1 MTPLN
6 PSMKPAVLA
15 FWAAALVV
23 SAAPAQTPDTRINP
37 TIQQIVDAISP
48 ERITATL
55 RKLESFGSRN
65 VNLPPDDPALGIGAA
80 ERWIHDELK
89 SYNPHLEVS
98 YHDFMVK
105 KDARPDRLLRDVYLS
120 NVVAVLPGVTQRDRL
135 ILVTAHYDSVNI
147 VRKPYTGEEQM
158 IAEMV
163 RLGFDEAEA
172 RTYRK
177 LVPPD
182 VESGPPD
189 LEATT
194 AAAIAPGVTDDGSG
208 TAVVMELARVMSQR
222 QFDKTLVFIAFS
234 AEEIG
239 AGGSQAWAE
248 MAKQKG
254 MQIEAVLNNDI
265 VGSDVSG
272 NGRSATNVLRVFSG
286 ADESPT
292 RELGRY
298 VKRMGERYV
307 PSMQLEMVFRRDRFL
322 RGGDHTPFA
331 ERGFAAVRLTT
342 ASENTRISTQP
353 RIRSRTL
360 RCHTRPAWRRS
371 TAQSRPVWPW
381 RPRRRC

>member
-1 MTPLN
+1 MTPHN
-6 PSMKPAVLA
+6 PSMKPVMLA
-15 FWAAALVV
+15 FCAAALVV

-37 TIQQIVDAISP
+37 TIQQIVDAISQ
-48 ERITATL
+48 ERIAATL
-55 RKLESFGSRN
+55 HKLESFGSRN

-89 SYNPHLEVS
+89 SYNPRLEVS
-98 YHDFMVK
+98 YQDFMVK

-120 NVVAVLPGVTQRDRL
+120 NVVAVLPGVTERDRL

-163 RLGFDEAEA
+163 RLGFNETDA

-208 TAVVMELARVMSQR
+208 TAVVMELARVMSQH

-239 AGGSQAWAE
+239 GGRQP
-248 MAKQKG
+248 G
-254 MQIEAVLNNDI
+254 
-265 VGSDVSG
+265 VGR
-272 NGRSATNVLRVFSG
+272 NG
-286 ADESPT
+286 
-292 RELGRY
+292 
-298 VKRMGERYV
+298 
-307 PSMQLEMVFRRDRFL
+307 
-322 RGGDHTPFA
+322 
-331 ERGFAAVRLTT
+331 
-342 ASENTRISTQP
+342 
-353 RIRSRTL
+353 
-360 RCHTRPAWRRS
+360 
-371 TAQSRPVWPW
+371 
-381 RPRRRC
+381 